1 MRLNSVGLIGT
12 TLVVM
17 GISVATASA
26 QSVEAPAG
34 PGGAAS
40 NPLQSAEARGPVL
53 PDHVLAYGNA
63 PSQRVELFL
72 PEGDGAKPV
81 VVFISG
87 GCYVTRFG
95 GPTQVRP
102 VLDLLSRDGVA
113 VWSVGYRRT
122 DEDAAFPDL
131 FNDVATAIDL
141 IKTEGP
147 RFNLDLNRIVFVG
160 HSAGG
165 HFALWAAARDR
176 LPVGSPLRRPDP
188 VRPLGVV
195 AVAAP
200 GDIAPLRQVA
210 DDFCGAGVFDRVMG
224 APTEARPDIFAD
236 ASPKALLPFGLPIRL
251 IDGTDDEVIPV
262 PVMAMFE
269 AQARTAGDDVTFQI
283 IQDAD
288 HIDVVT
294 PGEAGWDAVRRTTL
308 TLLGLQPVD

>member
-1 MRLNSVGLIGT
+1 MRFNQLCLAG
-12 TLVVM
+12 LVVAILEVST
-17 GISVATASA
+17 GSA
-26 QSVEAPAG
+26 RAQAG
-34 PGGAAS
+34 PEPDRILTYGA
-40 NPLQSAEARGPVL
+40 
-53 PDHVLAYGNA
+53 A
-63 PSQRVELFL
+63 PSQKVEVFL
-72 PEGDGAKPV
+72 PEASAPAPV

-95 GPTQVRP
+95 GPAQVRP
-102 VLDLLSRDGVA
+102 ALEQLSRDGVA

-122 DEDAAFPDL
+122 DENAAFPDL

-147 RFNLDLNRIVFVG
+147 RLNLDLDRIVFVG

-165 HFALWAAARDR
+165 HFALWAAARGR
-176 LPVGSPLRRPDP
+176 LPASSPLNRPNP

-200 GDIAPLRQVA
+200 GDIAPLRQVS
-210 DDFCGAGVFDRVMG
+210 DDFCGPGVFDRVMG
-224 APTEARPDIFAD
+224 VPTEARPDVFAD
-236 ASPKALLPFGLPIRL
+236 ASPKAMLPFDLPIRL

-269 AQARTAGDDVTFQI
+269 AQARAAGDDVTFQI
-283 IQDAD
+283 IPDAD
-288 HIDVVT
+288 HIDVIT

-308 TLLGLQPVD
+308 TLLGLRPAD